1 MKTSFDGIFLIQ
13 GTLFEGGTHGVG
25 FVSGGIINQKGVTS
39 NQLMHITDWYPT
51 LLHAAGAHPQAD
63 LQLDGVD
70 QWDDLQ
76 LDGVDQWDCINNGT
90 VGKRTNLVYN
100 MKIKPVQGILE
111 MLYLNSTLNFGIPPV
126 LVFQSPVK
134 SLL

>member
-1 MKTSFDGIFLIQ
+1 
-13 GTLFEGGTHGVG
+13 
-25 FVSGGIINQKGVTS
+25 
-39 NQLMHITDWYPT
+39 MHITDWYPT
-51 LLHAAGAHPQAD
+51 LLHAAGAHSLA
-63 LQLDGVD
+63 
-70 QWDDLQ
+70 DLQ

-90 VGKRTNLVYN
+90 VSQRTNLVYN